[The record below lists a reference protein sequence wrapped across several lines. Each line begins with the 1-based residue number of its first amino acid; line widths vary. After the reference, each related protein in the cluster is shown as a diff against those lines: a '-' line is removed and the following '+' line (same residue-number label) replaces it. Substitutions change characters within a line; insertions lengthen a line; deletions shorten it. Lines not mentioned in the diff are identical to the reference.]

1 MIVHVA
7 VRSWTRLL
15 FSPAMSS
22 TGSVRH
28 EPHPGRVRAPQ
39 TLLARHGRGAP
50 ATFPARPGMGRR
62 GTLPQPGTEKTDI
75 DDLNA
80 DASLA
85 LRTLMRAITGNR
97 VPPARLCRC
106 GAGTAHG
113 AAVRGRAGSRPRQLS
128 CLGGITLPPG
138 RLAVT
143 EVASLGNGRNCG
155 KRPRGDAHSSAMRAL
170 MQGRAHR
177 TGRSVGTLTASGH
190 RCRARHTR
198 QGAVPFG
205 RCCVCITG
213 RSAVSGL
220 ACSAVSA
227 GDDARRSR
235 RLMAVSGVRPSIAGA
250 NSASSVSA
258 RHSRRASPRSD
269 ERNRLTTWLP
279 STSMSWVE
287 RPRPGMV
294 TILPCR

>member
-1 MIVHVA
+1 
-7 VRSWTRLL
+7 
-15 FSPAMSS
+15 
-22 TGSVRH
+22 
-28 EPHPGRVRAPQ
+28 
-39 TLLARHGRGAP
+39 
-50 ATFPARPGMGRR
+50 
-62 GTLPQPGTEKTDI
+62 
-75 DDLNA
+75 
-80 DASLA
+80 
-85 LRTLMRAITGNR
+85 MRAITGNR
-97 VPPARLCRC
+97 VPPVRFMP
-106 GAGTAHG
+106 
-113 AAVRGRAGSRPRQLS
+113 VPRGRGSWHGRARSDPSAEL
-128 CLGGITLPPG
+128 PG
-138 RLAVT
+138 RDYPAAWPARSNGGR
-143 EVASLGNGRNCG
+143 VARERPRNCG

-235 RLMAVSGVRPSIAGA
+235 RLMAVSGVRPSVAGA

-258 RHSRRASPRSD
+258 RYSRRASPRSD

-287 RPRPGMV
+287 RPCPGMV